1 MTDAAGAGAG
11 GDGPGLAMPL
21 EAAPAAA
28 RAKRKRGEQ
37 GGPGVAMALP
47 ALALFGGFALAP
59 MVLVFVL
66 GFTQWSGLG
75 KPVWAG
81 LSNWHEVVADP
92 VTQGAGWLTLKL
104 MVTSWLV
111 QTPICLLL
119 GVFIAG
125 PQRYRSVLAV
135 IYFIPLLLSTVA
147 IGITFRALLDPN
159 FGVSAA
165 PSLAFL
171 AHDWLGDEDLA
182 FYSIV
187 AVVSWQFIPFHTL
200 LYQAGVRQIP
210 RIIYEAA
217 IVDGAGRL
225 AMFWHITLPQ
235 LRYTIVTSSMLILVG
250 SLTYFDLVYVMT
262 QGGPGFATR
271 LLPLDM
277 FLSAFSRREMGRAS
291 AIASLLVGGG
301 LLLSLVLVRFS
312 GFARMRSQQEGL

>member
-1 MTDAAGAGAG
+1 VT
-11 GDGPGLAMPL
+11 
-21 EAAPAAA
+21 EAAPAGANA
-28 RAKRKRGEQ
+28 ERDR
-37 GGPGVAMALP
+37 GGPRVAMALP
-47 ALALFGGFALAP
+47 ALALFAGFALAP
-59 MVLVFVL
+59 MFLVFVL
-66 GFTQWSGLG
+66 GLTRWNGLG
-75 KPVWAG
+75 TPAWTG
-81 LSNWHEVVADP
+81 LSNWREAVTDP

-104 MVTSWLV
+104 MIASWVV

-125 PQRYRSVLAV
+125 QQRYRAVLAV
-135 IYFIPLLLSTVA
+135 IYFVPLLLSTVA

-159 FGVSAA
+159 FGVSTQ

-171 AHDWLGDEDLA
+171 AKDWLGDEDLA

-187 AVVSWQFIPFHTL
+187 GVVSWQFIPFHTL
-200 LYQAGVRQIP
+200 LYQSGVRQIP
-210 RIIYEAA
+210 RVIYEAA

-225 AMFWHITLPQ
+225 AQFWYITLPQ

-262 QGGPGFATR
+262 LGGPGFATR

-291 AIASLLVGGG
+291 AIASILVGGG
-301 LLLSLVLVRFS
+301 LVLSLALVRFS